1 MNRSLKYWLSQLAQ
15 AGDELDREVARYAIV
30 DLLIQVEI
38 DWRLQHRLIV
48 DGELCTNIDGWP
60 SVSPC
65 ATLGN
70 VGRSTAPGYT
80 PFEKLIE
87 TLERTKR
94 VERNASARLAEAM
107 MQRLRPRQI
116 AAVLLAGWQI
126 EAPRR
131 PMPADADVKCPR
143 ELTLEQICQ
152 LQHEI
157 GQRLQLSQYKPFPS
171 RKALKESA
179 LRAKQALI
187 NSIDDVCYNRCKK
200 AA

>member
-87 TLERTKR
+87 TMERVKR
-94 VERNASARLAEAM
+94 VERHASARLAEAM
-107 MQRLRPRQI
+107 MQRLRPRQV

-157 GQRLQLSQYKPFPS
+157 GQRLQLPKHDEFST
-171 RKALKESA
+171 RVA
-179 LRAKQALI
+179 LRDAAIRARERLI
-187 NSIDDVCYNRCKK
+187 AAIDDVCRTYEKV

>member
-1 MNRSLKYWLSQLAQ
+1 MNRSLKYWLSQLAD

-87 TLERTKR
+87 TMERVKR
-94 VERNASARLAEAM
+94 VERHASATLAEAM

-131 PMPADADVKCPR
+131 PMPVDADVKCPR
-143 ELTLEQICQ
+143 ELTLEQICE
-152 LQHEI
+152 LQGDI
-157 GQRLQLSQYKPFPS
+157 GTRLQLHEYRDFPS
-171 RKALKESA
+171 VNSLKLVA
-179 LRAKQALI
+179 LRAREKLI
-187 NSIDDVCYNRCKK
+187 NIIDEVCTSHYKK

>member
-1 MNRSLKYWLSQLAQ
+1 MNRSLKYWLLQLAQ

-48 DGELCTNIDGWP
+48 DGELCTNLDGWP

-80 PFEKLIE
+80 PFEKMIE

-94 VERNASARLAEAM
+94 VERHASARLAEAM
-107 MQRLRPRQI
+107 MQRLRPRQV
-116 AAVLLAGWQI
+116 AAVLLVGWQI

-131 PMPADADVKCPR
+131 PMPADADVTCPR
-143 ELTLEQICQ
+143 ELTLEQIHE
-152 LQHEI
+152 LQGDI
-157 GQRLQLSQYKPFPS
+157 GARLQLDGHKHFPS
-171 RKALKESA
+171 VNSLKLVA
-179 LRAKQALI
+179 LRTREKLI
-187 NSIDDVCYNRCKK
+187 NIIDEVCMAHDKK

>member
-1 MNRSLKYWLSQLAQ
+1 MNRSLKYWLSQLAD

-87 TLERTKR
+87 TMERVKR
-94 VERNASARLAEAM
+94 VERHASATLAEAM

-131 PMPADADVKCPR
+131 PMPVDADVKCPR
-143 ELTLEQICQ
+143 ELTLEQICE